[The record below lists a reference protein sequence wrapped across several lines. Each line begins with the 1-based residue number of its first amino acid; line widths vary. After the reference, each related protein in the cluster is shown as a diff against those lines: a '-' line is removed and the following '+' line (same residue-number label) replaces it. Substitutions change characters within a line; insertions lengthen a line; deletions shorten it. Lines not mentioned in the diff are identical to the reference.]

1 MSLDTS
7 NLNLFLSLVNFRWSS
22 FSIYA
27 IASVMSVS
35 LRLNGLELRGEFFI
49 ASIGM
54 GLLITLITALLLVIG
69 FWLIE
74 VLRSLAQLLVIPML
88 MAVGAV
94 RGAILHIEISA
105 FGYENKISFWASVLS
120 SSFYTAIYYSGASL
134 FIELRS
140 RRKNQF
146 QAEFQRATLLRLGPN
161 AFSASTD
168 SNTDYQN
175 SMDAIKRAIQQHL
188 PVSPTQLP
196 DTEQVTKVA
205 AEIRGQIQMVI
216 RPLSHRLWIGSMGEI
231 KATNGSRILLD
242 TLQELAIPAR
252 FILLYQFS
260 VGLFGIGI
268 SIGFA
273 NGMAKTIPALIGTYL
288 CFLFFNFLRR
298 QSLISWQVRTS
309 IFLFALSLVP
319 IVFAEVF
326 SSLIGIEV
334 DWLAALI
341 IAPTLPIVV
350 VISSLVTLVAR
361 DRKFAVAA
369 VQSVSLK
376 QLNSGTDFSDEISEL
391 ELSGYL
397 HNNLQSELLR
407 IAHQLDSTRNGQMSG
422 SAGKILGDLDNA
434 LNRSISEVHAIQS
447 AGIER
452 INALPKAW
460 EGIADIDMSITLDS
474 PIAANTERVL
484 TGFLEEIITNSIRYG
499 GATALSI
506 NVFSGE
512 EIRVEILHNGKGSVD
527 SGNGLGAIWIPQ
539 LSKGSYQIKRKRRGT
554 FIKFTL

>member
-1 MSLDTS
+1 
-7 NLNLFLSLVNFRWSS
+7 
-22 FSIYA
+22 
-27 IASVMSVS
+27 MSVS
-35 LRLNGLELRGEFFI
+35 LRLNGLALKEEFFI

-54 GLLITLITALLLVIG
+54 GLLITLFTALLLVIG

-74 VLRSLAQLLVIPML
+74 VLRSHTQLLVIPIL

-94 RGAILHIEISA
+94 RGAMLHIEINA
-105 FGYENKISFWASVLS
+105 FGYDNKISFWASVLS

-134 FIELRS
+134 FIELRH

-168 SNTDYQN
+168 SNSDYQN
-175 SMDAIKRAIQQHL
+175 SMDAIKQAIQKHL
-188 PVSPTQLP
+188 PVNPGQLP

-205 AEIRGQIQMVI
+205 SEIREQIQMVI

-231 KATNGSRILLD
+231 KAANGSRILLD

-273 NGMAKTIPALIGTYL
+273 NGMAKTIPALLGTYL
-288 CFLFFNFLRR
+288 CFLFLNFLRR
-298 QSLISWQVRTS
+298 FRSVSWQVRTS
-309 IFLFALSLVP
+309 IFLFALSFVP

-326 SSLIGIEV
+326 SGLIGIEV
-334 DWLAALI
+334 DWLAAMI
-341 IAPTLPIVV
+341 IAPTLPVV
-350 VISSLVTLVAR
+350 VVVSSLVTLVAR

-376 QLNSGTDFSDEISEL
+376 QLNSGTDFSDEMSEL

-397 HNNLQSELLR
+397 HNNLQSELIR
-407 IAHQLDSTRNGQMSG
+407 IAHQLDSTLVGGMPD
-422 SAGKILGDLDNA
+422 SASKILGDLDSA
-434 LNRSISEVHAIQS
+434 LQRSISDVQAIQS
-447 AGIER
+447 LGIER
-452 INALPKAW
+452 VKALPKAW
-460 EGIADIDMSITLDS
+460 EGIADIDLSITLDS
-474 PIAANTERVL
+474 SITTHKERVL
-484 TGFLEEIITNSIRYG
+484 AGFLEEIITNSIRYG

-506 NVFSGE
+506 NVFLGE
-512 EIRVEILHNGKGSVD
+512 EIKVEIFHNGKRSID
-527 SGNGLGAIWIPQ
+527 SGNGLGAVWISQ
-539 LSKGSYQIKRKRRGT
+539 LSKGSYLIRSKRRGT
-554 FIKFTL
+554 LIKFSL